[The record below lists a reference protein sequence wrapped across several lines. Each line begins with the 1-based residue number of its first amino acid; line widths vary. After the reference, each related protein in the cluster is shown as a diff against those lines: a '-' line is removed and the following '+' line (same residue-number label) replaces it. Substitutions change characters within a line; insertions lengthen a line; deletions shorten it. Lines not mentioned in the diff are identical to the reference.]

1 MKKRV
6 AASLLWFYCSWWAWA
21 MIAAL
26 TGLPALA
33 GPVIGAAVAA
43 LVGVDPFEKIWPRP
57 ASREQDSGAASAT
70 DARLLA

>member
-1 MKKRV
+1 MKKRI
-6 AASLLWFYCSWWAWA
+6 AASLLWFYCTWWAWA

-57 ASREQDSGAASAT
+57 ARREQDSAGVSAAEAQLV
-70 DARLLA
+70 A